1 MHLQLILSLAT
12 KVYKIVNGLSGA
24 NFERNY
30 TQKKRQLFSSFRK
43 IINNSK
49 CKHGLEKEKFA

>member
-30 TQKKRQLFSSFRK
+30 TQKKENYSLGS
-43 IINNSK
+43 
-49 CKHGLEKEKFA
+49 EK